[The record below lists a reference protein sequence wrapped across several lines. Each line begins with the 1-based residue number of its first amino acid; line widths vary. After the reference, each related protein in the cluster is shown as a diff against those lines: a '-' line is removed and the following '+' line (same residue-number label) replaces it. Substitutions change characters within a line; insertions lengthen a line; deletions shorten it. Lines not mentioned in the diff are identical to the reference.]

1 MNLSFLAG
9 YLWVVQVLCLI
20 GITVFYLLGRKQKKL
35 KVKNNYIVF
44 IVLCVIGFI
53 GSLLWMWFDK

>member
-1 MNLSFLAG
+1 MNLSFLG
-9 YLWVVQVLCLI
+9 GGLWVVQVLCLI

-44 IVLCVIGFI
+44 IVLCVIGLI

>member
-1 MNLSFLAG
+1 MNLSFLG
-9 YLWVVQVLCLI
+9 GGLWVVQVLCLI
-20 GITVFYLLGRKQKKL
+20 GVTVFYLLGRKQKKL

>member
-9 YLWVVQVLCLI
+9 YLWIIPLLCLI
-20 GITVFYLLGRKQKKL
+20 GVTVFYFLGKKQEKQG
-35 KVKNNYIVF
+35 VKNNYIVYT
-44 IVLCVIGFI
+44 VSCVIAFI

>member
-20 GITVFYLLGRKQKKL
+20 GITVFYLLGRKQKKQ

>member
-1 MNLSFLAG
+1 
-9 YLWVVQVLCLI
+9 VQVLCLI
-20 GITVFYLLGRKQKKL
+20 GVTVFYLLGRKQKKL

-44 IVLCVIGFI
+44 IVLCVIGLI